1 MGLVFNSETNGDG
14 KEFTGEGPVIF
25 EAKAPGTD
33 AWPTGVTLKLQKR
46 SPFKGEESVWK
57 DLGEKFTFTDEG
69 TVPEIKLIKGQKYR
83 FVSSAA
89 GVQCWMHAVTSVT
102 KIDGV
107 R

>member
-1 MGLVFNSETNGDG
+1 MSLVFNSKTNGNG
-14 KEFTGEGPVIF
+14 KDFSGEGTVVF

-33 AWPTGVTLKLQKR
+33 PWPTSVTLRLQKR
-46 SPFKGEESVWK
+46 SPFEGEEDVWK
-57 DLGEKFTFTDEG
+57 DQGETFTFTDEG
-69 TVPEIKLIKGQKYR
+69 TLPEFKLIRGQKYR

-89 GVQCWMHAVTSVT
+89 GVQCWMHVVATTT

>member
-1 MGLVFNSETNGDG
+1 MSLVFNSTTNGNG
-14 KEFTGEGPVIF
+14 GEFTGEGPVVF

-57 DLGEKFTFTDEG
+57 DQGETFTFADEG
-69 TVPEIKLIKGQKYR
+69 TLPELYLIPGQKYR

-89 GVQCWMHAVTSVT
+89 GVQCWMHKVSSTTRIS
-102 KIDGV
+102 GV